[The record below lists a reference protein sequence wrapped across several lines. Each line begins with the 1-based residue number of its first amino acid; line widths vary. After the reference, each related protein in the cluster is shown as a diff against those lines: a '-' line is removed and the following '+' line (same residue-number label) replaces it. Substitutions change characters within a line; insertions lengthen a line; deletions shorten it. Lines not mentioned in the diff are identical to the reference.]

1 MPGEWRIE
9 NQNRELRVRTLVK
22 GGMLG
27 EWRMENQNRELRV
40 QTLCQ
45 RRYAGRMENGE
56 SETRLGVALTGRI
69 YRIRIKVKL
78 EQKRESE
85 LPNWVRLDHHSIV

>member
-1 MPGEWRIE
+1 MENGESEPRALRVRTLVKGGMPGEWRIE
-9 NQNRELRVRTLVK
+9 NQNRELRVRTFVK

-45 RRYAGRMENGE
+45 RRHNGRMENAE

-69 YRIRIKVKL
+69 YRFRIR
-78 EQKRESE
+78 
-85 LPNWVRLDHHSIV
+85 